1 MSGNYIRKTVKEK
14 ILKRAK
20 ERCEYCQSFMNI
32 SSHTFHIDHV
42 IPISKGGDNH
52 LNNLCLS
59 CGGCNSRKSNR
70 TLVKDTISGVEVPL
84 FNPRVHSW
92 DEHFAWS
99 DNFLEILGLTA
110 IGRATVLAL
119 EMNRI
124 GLRNL
129 RRLTI
134 SSGEHPPN

>member
-1 MSGNYIRKTVKEK
+1 MSGKYIRKAVKEK
-14 ILKRAK
+14 ILERAK

-42 IPISKGGDNH
+42 TPISKGGDNE

-59 CGGCNSRKSNR
+59 FGGCNSRKSNR
-70 TLVKDTISGVEVPL
+70 TTITDAINDINVPI
-84 FNPRVHSW
+84 FNPRSHNW
-92 DEHFAWS
+92 NEHFAWS

-110 IGRATVLAL
+110 IGRATVIAL
-119 EMNRI
+119 DMNRI
-124 GLRNL
+124 GLQNL

-134 SSGEHPPN
+134 LSGEHPPN